1 MRNRRILATITASA
15 VIAAILVAPSIA
27 AGNPKNDCVAV
38 DGDYIVVLNKGV
50 SLAND
55 IKNVNGRDVSPKYTY
70 NSVFNGYS
78 AFLTADQVCHLQ
90 KRPTVSLV
98 EADGEVSIQDVQSPT
113 PSWGL
118 DRIDQPTVVSTTASN
133 NQYNYASTGTGI
145 EVFVVD
151 TGINTKSTDFET
163 RIKLPGF
170 SAIVGGSIEDCNGHG
185 THVSGTIGGKIYGVA
200 KQVKIVPVRVL
211 GCNGS
216 GTNSGVIAGLNWI
229 GNNSTPGK
237 SVVNMSLGSSASDAV
252 DVAVNALISFPKNV
266 VVVVAAGNSTK
277 NACIYSPARV
287 PGAIT
292 VAASDSTDNFA
303 SYSNYGDCID
313 IIAPGSNIK
322 SDWIKGSTATKTIS
336 GTSMAAPHVAGAVA
350 RYLSSSTPSTHT
362 SVATDLKD
370 ASTKGAVK
378 NVRSDTFNYLLYIDP
393 AK

>member
-1 MRNRRILATITASA
+1 M
-15 VIAAILVAPSIA
+15 VFAAILVAPSIA
-27 AGNPKNDCVAV
+27 AGNPKNNCVAV

-50 SLAND
+50 SVAND

-70 NSVFNGYS
+70 DSVFNGYS

-118 DRIDQPTVVSTTASN
+118 DRIDQQTVDLTSVSQ
-133 NQYNYASTGTGI
+133 NQYAFASQGTGI
-145 EVFVVD
+145 KVFVVD

-163 RIKLPGF
+163 RILPGF
-170 SAIVGGSIEDCNGHG
+170 SAIGGGSIEDCNGHG

-200 KQVKIVPVRVL
+200 KQVNIVPVRVL

-229 GNNSTPGK
+229 GNNSTAGR
-237 SVVNMSLGSSASDAV
+237 SVVNMSLGSPGSTTVDA
-252 DVAVNALISFPKNV
+252 AVNTLIERKV

-277 NACIYSPARV
+277 DACIYSPARV
-287 PGAIT
+287 PLAIT
-292 VAASDSTDNFA
+292 VAASDSADNFA
-303 SYSNYGDCID
+303 SYSNYGTCID

-336 GTSMAAPHVAGAVA
+336 GTSMASPHVAGAVA
-350 RYLSSSTPSTHT
+350 RYLSSSTPSTNAT
-362 SVATDLKD
+362 VAVDLQTD
-370 ASTKGAVK
+370 STKDAVK
-378 NVRSDTFNYLLYIDP
+378 NVRTDTLNNLLYIAP
-393 AK
+393 TK